1 MGLFDGVVADRK
13 DDKIVTKTVQG
24 KNTEVGRRKIE
35 LIEEMRSQGYE
46 LVNEISESGVVEGY
60 FGNTTPGTRYTL
72 TFRYSE
78 ELAERVRIEKEE
90 RRKKEEEERKRQ
102 EEARLLEQEKK
113 DKKDQ
118 LRKEEHDRVR
128 DALGH
133 GWCIRIEGG
142 KPNAKAAVKAVKKL
156 FSEKRYIPYN
166 FKVQVKDL
174 KKRIVKRQ
182 YALELY
188 DYGEF
193 SCRYLCKKLNA
204 AGVAASAVAYDEKAV
219 ELQKI
224 SDKWMVENGVF
235 SEYLHEIVH
244 TISFYRIEFQEEVK
258 NTLYEKMRAAE
269 EKKKV

>member
-78 ELAERVRIEKEE
+78 ELAERVRIEEEE

-142 KPNAKAAVKAVKKL
+142 KPNAKAMANAAKEL
-156 FSEKRYIPYN
+156 FSEKRYFPYK
-166 FKVQVKDL
+166 FKMQIKDL
-174 KKRIVKRQ
+174 KKRLIKKQ

-193 SCRYLCKKLNA
+193 SCRYICKRLND
-204 AGVAASAVAYDEKAV
+204 AGVAASAVAYDENETEA
-219 ELQKI
+219 QKI
-224 SDKWMVENGVF
+224 TDNWWVRNGVF
-235 SEYLHEIVH
+235 SEYLHQIVH
-244 TISFYRIEFQEEVK
+244 TISFFRSEYQEEVK
-258 NTLYEKMRAAE
+258 NTLYEKMCAAE
-269 EKKKV
+269 EKKEV